1 MAEAA
6 IATEQLVKRYGEI
19 EAVRGIDLA
28 VMPGE
33 IFGFLGPNGAG
44 KSTTISMLCTLL
56 RPTSGRAAVAGF
68 DVTRDPDS
76 VRAAIGLVL
85 QDPALDEQLIAREN
99 RERHAFHYDVP
110 RAVRVQRDAEGPGMV
125 ELAER
130 ANC

>member
-56 RPTSGRAAVAGF
+56 RPTSGHAAVAGF
-68 DVTRDPDS
+68 DVARDPDS
-76 VRAAIGLVL
+76 VRTRIGLVFP
-85 QDPALDEQLIAREN
+85 DPALDEPLTARE
-99 RERHAFHYDVP
+99 HHDCPAS
-110 RAVRVQRDAEGPGMV
+110 
-125 ELAER
+125 LS
-130 ANC
+130 